1 MKLGKVSLTILG
13 LTFFIMSCGNDDDN
27 GNNTVPDRDRAE
39 VYAEDIVEIETYLQ
53 THFYNYEDFDFG
65 NPYSLANDSFEI
77 VFDTIEGVNSG
88 KTPLID
94 QVTSKQVTDSEG
106 QEYTLYY
113 LNIREGQGNE
123 VHFIDKAY
131 VSYKG
136 SKTDGDVFDSAVTPI
151 SFNLTTVA
159 TLSGVVQGFRDS
171 LIEFKT
177 SDSFTDNGDGTL
189 TYHNHGI
196 GATFIPSGLGYF
208 STSLTEIPSYT
219 PIIFRFNVI
228 DNTIMDHDAD
238 GIPSFMEDLNSDGDT
253 FDNDS
258 DEDSGADFIDND
270 DDNDDTLT
278 KDEVEVKAYEE
289 DLSMMPFMSRADAQT
304 FFNDNAATDE
314 HFISI
319 DFNEGGTYTLNTII
333 LTDSNND
340 GTPDYLDESIS
351 E

>member
-1 MKLGKVSLTILG
+1 MKLGKITLAILG
-13 LTFFIMSCGNDDDN
+13 LAFVGMSCESDDN
-27 GNNTVPDRDRAE
+27 GATAVPDRDRAE
-39 VYAEDIVEIETYLQ
+39 VYAEDIAEIEEYLR

-65 NPYSLANDSFEI
+65 NPYSLANDTFEI
-77 VFDTIEGVNSG
+77 VFDTIEGTNAD
-88 KTPLID
+88 KTPLMD
-94 QVTSKQVTDSEG
+94 QVSSKQVTDSEG

-113 LNIREGQGNE
+113 LDVREGRGNE
-123 VHFIDKAY
+123 VHFIDKAH

-151 SFNLTTVA
+151 SFNLTTVS
-159 TLSGVVQGFRDS
+159 TLSGVVQGFRDG
-171 LIEFKT
+171 LVEFKT
-177 SDSFTDNGDGTL
+177 ADSYSDNGDGTV

-196 GATFIPSGLGYF
+196 GAVFIPSGLGYF
-208 STSLTEIPSYT
+208 STALAEIPSYT
-219 PIIFRFNVI
+219 PLIFRFNVI
-228 DNTIMDHDAD
+228 DNTVMDHDAD
-238 GIPSFMEDLNSDGDT
+238 GIPSFIEDLNNDGDA

-278 KDEVEVKAYEE
+278 RDEVEVKSYDE
-289 DLSMMPFMSRADAQT
+289 DDSMMPFMTRDAAQT
-304 FFNDNAATDE
+304 YFNDNASSDE

-319 DFNEGGTYTLNTII
+319 DFNEGGTYTLNTVV

-340 GTPDYLDESIS
+340 GTPDYLDENIS